1 MPLRYVQ
8 VAEREREPM
17 APRRIH
23 ITGAAGSGTT
33 TLGRALAAATGALPL
48 DTDDVYW
55 LPTDPPFREKRPIPD
70 RLAMLETALG
80 PADRWLLS
88 GSLIGWGD
96 PLIPRFDL
104 VVFLL
109 IPPALRMQRLRAR
122 EIERYGAEAL
132 GPGGAMHVAYHA
144 FLDWA
149 EAYDNGTR
157 VSRNLQAHEAW
168 LARLPCPVLRIEGD
182 TTVEDRV
189 RRVLSL
195 QLREGQAWRG

>member
-1 MPLRYVQ
+1 MR
-8 VAEREREPM
+8 
-17 APRRIH
+17 PRRIH
-23 ITGAAGSGTT
+23 ITGASGSGTT
-33 TLGRALAAATGALPL
+33 TLGGALAAETGALQL

-55 LPTDPPFREKRPIPD
+55 LPTDPPFQEKRQIPD
-70 RLAMLETALG
+70 RLALLEDAFGQT
-80 PADRWLLS
+80 DRWLLT

-109 IPPALRMQRLRAR
+109 IPLALRLERLRTR
-122 EIERYGAEAL
+122 EVERYGAAAL
-132 GPGGAMHVAYHA
+132 APGGPMHVAYQA

-149 EAYDNGTR
+149 EAYDTGTQ
-157 VSRNLQAHEAW
+157 VSRNRQAHEAW

-189 RRVLSL
+189 RRVLAVRV
-195 QLREGQAWRG
+195 REGQAWRG